1 MPASYVHESLAT
13 DALAAAIAQQPSLSA
28 THRAAF
34 LAGAQ
39 GPDPFFFYR
48 MLRPSLHISFNP
60 VGEMLHKEHTGAFL
74 LALLAHARQAGQVA
88 TSYALGF
95 LTHYAGDTSLHPFVY
110 AHSFDANGRYC
121 TNVHCGLEAAADTWL
136 YRHQGHTGIPR
147 HMVGVAA
154 LNKAERFE
162 IARAVV
168 PAVAEVF
175 PEQPIDTAF
184 VLRSF
189 SESVTICRLLYSPT
203 GLKYRVFSMI
213 ATWLGKPGLVEA
225 HAIPRRLPAHDFL
238 NLTHQP
244 WRSPFAPD
252 APVRCDSIPDL
263 IDQATDRATALLVAA
278 SRRADGA
285 LSDEALAALIG
296 DASYDSALAWGTS
309 LVLDDGDPMPCQS

>member
-13 DALAAAIAQQPSLSA
+13 DALAAAIAQQPALAA

-48 MLRPSLHISFNP
+48 MLRPSLHITFNP

-74 LALLAHARQAGQVA
+74 MALLRSAQQAGPVA
-88 TSYALGF
+88 FSYALGF
-95 LTHYAGDTSLHPFVY
+95 LTHYAGDTALHPFVY
-110 AHSFDANGRYC
+110 AHSFDAQGRYC

-136 YRHQGHTGIPR
+136 YHRQGHAGIPR
-147 HMVGVAA
+147 HMTGLMA
-154 LNKAERFE
+154 LTDAQRHE
-162 IARAVV
+162 IARALI
-168 PAVAEVF
+168 PAVSAVF
-175 PEQPIDTAF
+175 PDHPIDTEF

-189 SESVTICRLLYSPT
+189 SDSVAICRLLYSPT
-203 GLKYRVFSMI
+203 GVKYRVFSAV
-213 ATWLGKPGLVEA
+213 ATLLGKPGLVEA

-238 NLTHQP
+238 NLTRQP

-252 APVRCDSIPDL
+252 APVRFDSVPEL
-263 IDQATDRATALLVAA
+263 IDQATARATALVTAA
-278 SRRADGA
+278 ARHADGTLA
-285 LSDEALAALIG
+285 DSELAALIG

-309 LVLDDGDPMPCQS
+309 IVLDDGDAMPAGI